1 MKALDSWAQMTREN
15 DPAYQR
21 QQREKRRREEQ
32 RKEQA
37 ERKSF
42 LTRRVL
48 LPAEGITGRTVAA
61 VLQSLNKQITAAH
74 MNLKVERFVVD
85 DREIKVIFKEDD
97 K

>member
-1 MKALDSWAQMTREN
+1 MSKALDSWAQMTREN

-21 QQREKRRREEQ
+21 QQREKRQ

-37 ERKSF
+37 ERISF

-48 LPAEGITGRTVAA
+48 LPEKMTGRTLAA

-85 DREIKVIFKEDD
+85 DREIKVIFKGDD

>member
-1 MKALDSWAQMTREN
+1 MKVLDSWAQMTREN
-15 DPAYQR
+15 DPVYQR

-42 LTRRVL
+42 LNRWVM
-48 LPAEGITGRTVAA
+48 LPEKMTGRTLAA

-74 MNLKVERFVVD
+74 MNLKVERFEVD
-85 DREIKVIFKEDD
+85 EREIKVIFKGDD

>member
-42 LTRRVL
+42 LTRWVM
-48 LPAEGITGRTVAA
+48 LPEKMTGRTLAA

-74 MNLKVERFVVD
+74 MDLKVEQFVID
-85 DREIKVIFKEDD
+85 EREIKVTFKEDD

>member
-15 DPAYQR
+15 DPEFQR
-21 QQREKRRREEQ
+21 QQREKKRREEQ
-32 RKEQA
+32 SKELA

-48 LPAEGITGRTVAA
+48 LPKEGITGRTVAT

-74 MNLKVERFVVD
+74 MDLKVEQMTID
-85 DREIKVIFKEDD
+85 EREIKVTFKEERE
-97 K
+97 